1 MAAKLNI
8 SVEALA
14 NKILLPSSTPEERFT
29 AMKKFYTMTYPKS
42 VEFYEKFSKQKRK
55 LATIQSKLSFNNH
68 KSPIVAPKKIE
79 PVQEPFNLDY
89 YENLSTFENVLELI
103 EDNNNDDKSVEPCQK
118 KAKNTSP
125 KEEKRV
131 KNTEDD
137 VDSIFQQF
145 MNNPDKGKSSLEVE
159 VDVEDFKNLKEI
171 LCSSRQTTKESP
183 RPFISSSKEFYSFDK
198 SQDSYKSGGRD
209 MDSYGMTKMSIE
221 SQLPV
226 KDKYDSIF
234 DDLEK
239 DD

>member
-14 NKILLPSSTPEERFT
+14 KRILSPSSTPEERFT
-29 AMKKFYTMTYPKS
+29 AMKKFYTTTYPKS
-42 VEFYEKFSKQKRK
+42 VEFYEKFSNQKRK

-68 KSPIVAPKKIE
+68 KSSIVAPKKIE

-103 EDNNNDDKSVEPCQK
+103 EDNNYNNDDKSVEASQK
-118 KAKNTSP
+118 KAKNTSS
-125 KEEKRV
+125 KEEKLV

-137 VDSIFQQF
+137 VDSIFEQF

-159 VDVEDFKNLKEI
+159 DFKNLKEV
-171 LCSSRQTTKESP
+171 LCSSRQTTKES
-183 RPFISSSKEFYSFDK
+183 RPFLSSSKEFYSFDA

-209 MDSYGMTKMSIE
+209 SYGMRKMSIE

-234 DDLEK
+234 DELEK